1 MVSRR
6 RRSLR
11 GPTQPKET
19 QEMSGHVR
27 QRGNK
32 GQWYAVIDV
41 LVDGKRKRRWHK
53 LENCKGKREAEK
65 ACERLIAQQGD
76 GTYVDPSR
84 ITVAAFLNQW
94 IEHMQ
99 GQVSPLS
106 HQRYT
111 EIARKN
117 LAPLLGGVALTK
129 LQPAQISQAY
139 SKALTS
145 GRRDGTGGL
154 SPRTVHHLH
163 RVLREALQQ
172 AVRWQLLA
180 RNPADAVKPPKVER
194 KQMQTLDAEATV
206 ALIEA
211 ARGTNLFM
219 PILLGVLCGLR
230 RGEITAL
237 RWRSIDLDRGQLS
250 VTASTE
256 QTNRG
261 IREKETKSGKA
272 RTVALPSLIVDELRR
287 HRVAQ
292 AEGLLRA
299 GVRLTDDHHVVAR
312 EDGPP
317 LQPRSLTHAF
327 VKFVRRHG
335 LASIRLHDLRHSH
348 ATHMLAAGVHPKVA
362 QERLGHSSVSVTIDL
377 YSHVLPGMQ
386 AEAVSKVD
394 AALRDALNRRAVPK
408 KW

>member
-1 MVSRR
+1 MKGHIRERSPGHFAIVLDMRDPQTGKRR
-6 RRSLR
+6 RKWHSF
-11 GPTQPKET
+11 
-19 QEMSGHVR
+19 SGT
-27 QRGNK
+27 
-32 GQWYAVIDV
+32 
-41 LVDGKRKRRWHK
+41 
-53 LENCKGKREAEK
+53 KREARIEC
-65 ACERLIAQQGD
+65 ARLVTEMKSGAYIDA
-76 GTYVDPSR
+76 TR
-84 ITVAAFLNQW
+84 ETIAAFLDRW

-99 GQVSPLS
+99 GQVSPRSLE
-106 HQRYT
+106 RYA
-111 EIARKN
+111 ELCRNNIV
-117 LAPLLGGVALTK
+117 PSLGAIPLTK

-139 SKALTS
+139 AKALTS
-145 GRRDGTGGL
+145 GRRDDTGGL
-154 SPRTVHHLH
+154 SPRTVHHMH

-180 RNPADAVKPPKVER
+180 RNSADAVRPPKVER

-250 VTASTE
+250 VIASTE

-272 RTVALPSLIVDELRR
+272 RTVALAALIIDELRR
-287 HRVAQ
+287 HRVTQ
-292 AEGLLRA
+292 AEGLLQA
-299 GVRLTDDHHVVAR
+299 GVRLTDDHYVVAR
-312 EDGPP
+312 EDAQP

-327 VKFVRRHG
+327 VKFIRQRG
-335 LASIRLHDLRHSH
+335 LAPIRLHDLRHSH

-386 AEAVSKVD
+386 VEAVSKVD
-394 AALRDALNRRAVPK
+394 AVLRDALNRRAVPK